1 MLTLAG
7 SSRAAQ
13 AAQGRGRDAGT
24 PVSPWPTCGGDRLPF
39 PALGQTQVLTAA
51 FREGLLS
58 LCTAPPYTAA
68 SFCSFSAALASPL
81 GSNWVL
87 RGLTSLFFPLDGP
100 KHVLCL
106 LPPRQP
112 PLVLWWHAPSWSH
125 SLPYPHPCADERS
138 CKQQRSLAGENLQM
152 SLKLELNINQLINM
166 GRCQG
171 CLHHEWAN

>member
-1 MLTLAG
+1 MLGPLCPHGPAAG
-7 SSRAAQ
+7 VTGCFSLLW
-13 AAQGRGRDAGT
+13 GRLRCSQLPSERVCSAFA
-24 PVSPWPTCGGDRLPF
+24 RLPHTLQPVF
-39 PALGQTQVLTAA
+39 VL
-51 FREGLLS
+51 
-58 LCTAPPYTAA
+58 
-68 SFCSFSAALASPL
+68 SAALASPV

-87 RGLTSLFFPLDGP
+87 RGLTSFFFPLDGP